1 MWGKGSDER
10 VDQNVN
16 RVLQECIRI
25 QYGRFS
31 APLLVHSS
39 SSNCRSFPVSNVGR
53 SLVRW
58 RLDNIRCIIPLL
70 RQIQFLRVLGMK
82 TKIKELREKR
92 NLTQEALAEKVDVTR
107 QTILFL
113 EKGKY
118 NPSLRLAYKIAKAL
132 NSKIGDVFSFE
143 DERL

>member
-1 MWGKGSDER
+1 
-10 VDQNVN
+10 
-16 RVLQECIRI
+16 
-25 QYGRFS
+25 
-31 APLLVHSS
+31 
-39 SSNCRSFPVSNVGR
+39 
-53 SLVRW
+53 
-58 RLDNIRCIIPLL
+58 
-70 RQIQFLRVLGMK
+70 MK

-118 NPSLRLAYKIAKAL
+118 NPSLRLAYKIARVL
-132 NSKIGDVFSFE
+132 SSKIEDVFSFE

>member
-1 MWGKGSDER
+1 MR
-10 VDQNVN
+10 
-16 RVLQECIRI
+16 
-25 QYGRFS
+25 
-31 APLLVHSS
+31 
-39 SSNCRSFPVSNVGR
+39 
-53 SLVRW
+53 
-58 RLDNIRCIIPLL
+58 
-70 RQIQFLRVLGMK
+70 

-118 NPSLRLAYKIAKAL
+118 NPSLRLAYKIAKVL
-132 NSKIGDVFSFE
+132 NSKIEDVFSFE

>member
-1 MWGKGSDER
+1 
-10 VDQNVN
+10 
-16 RVLQECIRI
+16 
-25 QYGRFS
+25 
-31 APLLVHSS
+31 
-39 SSNCRSFPVSNVGR
+39 
-53 SLVRW
+53 
-58 RLDNIRCIIPLL
+58 
-70 RQIQFLRVLGMK
+70 MK

-118 NPSLRLAYKIAKAL
+118 NPSLRLAYKIAKVL
-132 NSKIGDVFSFE
+132 NSKIEDLFSFE